1 MGLKI
6 RRVYK
11 QILNL
16 YFKRKKFNQIFNS
29 PLIKI
34 SISSQSMFYK
44 IHSQYNYGLIDRKI
58 EFYLFIEA
66 NFTFECNTT

>member
-16 YFKRKKFNQIFNS
+16 YFKRKTFNQIYNS
-29 PLIKI
+29 RLIII

-44 IHSQYNYGLIDRKI
+44 IHSQYNYGLIDQKI

-66 NFTFECNTT
+66 NFTFECKTT